1 MDLVYLY
8 GPPGVG
14 KFTVSKELSR
24 LTNYRLFHNQL
35 SIEFVRSVFDFGD
48 PSFNRLVL
56 KFRAE
61 MIEEAAK
68 KGVSLI
74 FTSAYAK
81 GKNDE
86 IIKDLVR
93 RVKRHGGKVHFVRL
107 YCSRAAL
114 LKRVQ
119 SNSRK
124 GFFKIRSQKQL
135 GNLLREYNHLS
146 AIPFVENLEIDNTR
160 IPPEKA
166 AAMIISHYKLKRAR
180 SS

>member
-1 MDLVYLY
+1 MDLVYVY

-14 KFTVSKELSR
+14 KFTVSKELAR

-48 PSFNRLVL
+48 PSFNSLVL
-56 KFRAE
+56 RFRAE
-61 MIEEAAK
+61 MIEEAARR
-68 KGVSLI
+68 GTSVI

-86 IIKDLVR
+86 IIKDLIR

-107 YCSRAAL
+107 YCSRGVL
-114 LKRVQ
+114 LRRVQ
-119 SNSRK
+119 GRSRK
-124 GFFKIRSQKQL
+124 GFFKIRSQGQL
-135 GNLLREYNHLS
+135 DRLLRKYNHLS
-146 AIPFVENLEIDNTR
+146 AIPFVDNLEIDNTR
-160 IPPEKA
+160 VPPKKA
-166 AAMIISHYKLKRAR
+166 AMMIISHYGLKRAR